1 VLKISDQEK
10 FEDLDVVK
18 KYFNRIFTVLDAK
31 IRERLK
37 VLNVS
42 VAKRQILLNELAFL
56 SDKKQEEYLDE
67 LFLIWNKI
75 SEE

>member
-1 VLKISDQEK
+1 MLKISDQEK

-37 VLNVS
+37 ELNVS
-42 VAKRQILLNELAFL
+42 EEKRQIILKELAFL
-56 SDKKQEEYLDE
+56 SEKKQDEYLDE
-67 LFLIWNKI
+67 LFIIWNKI
-75 SEE
+75 FEV

>member
-1 VLKISDQEK
+1 MLKISDQEK